1 MTDHSSQID
10 LEVSTPAA
18 TYSQPFSPPSPIAWI
33 KPLPLTR
40 SFSKISSDTD
50 LLSQDIRHPKPQ
62 TIAEAFAQVQSKG
75 KENITQNQIEC
86 PRCKLEF
93 DVAYVT
99 DEDAD
104 DEQ

>member
-1 MTDHSSQID
+1 MTDQSSQID

-18 TYSQPFSPPSPIAWI
+18 TYSQPFSPPSPIAWT

-40 SFSKISSDTD
+40 SFSKISSDQA

-62 TIAEAFAQVQSKG
+62 TISEAFAQVQSN
-75 KENITQNQIEC
+75 KENITQTQIEC

-93 DVAYVT
+93 DVT
-99 DEDAD
+99 CISDEDASD
-104 DEQ
+104 